1 MTILSF
7 FFFSSKVP
15 EYLHVVLHSIE
26 KHRPVFFPAGLL
38 FAFEKLR
45 MQKNSV
51 FQAAAITDLLL
62 NEKQKKYYYF
72 VE

>member
-1 MTILSF
+1 M
-7 FFFSSKVP
+7 
-15 EYLHVVLHSIE
+15 E

-51 FQAAAITDLLL
+51 FQAATITDLLL